1 MAREVV
7 IVDAV
12 RTPLGKRGGALSG
25 RHPVELLAH
34 VLRAMVDRVGV
45 DPALVDDVIV
55 GCVTQVG
62 AQSNNIARSAVLAA
76 GWPETVPACTIDRQ
90 CGSSQQAIHFAAQA
104 IAAGANHIVV
114 AAGVESMSQVPMFS
128 NITGETSDPYGE
140 DLRARYLE
148 RDSFGHKGLIQ
159 QGIAA
164 ELLVDAWKLTRD
176 ELDAFSLG
184 SHTKSAAARDSG
196 RFDAEIAPIARRA
209 RGEATD
215 GELLTADEGI
225 RSTSLAK
232 LAALK
237 PVFLEAGGR
246 ITAGNASQ
254 ISDGAAALTL
264 MDTDTAE
271 RLGLQPLA
279 RLAGYSV
286 RGGDPITMLEVPI
299 EATRHLLGRCGRDID
314 DIDLF
319 EVNEAFA
326 PVVLAWQRALAVDPM
341 KVNVNGGAIAL
352 GHPLGASGAR
362 LMVTLVHQLVRSGS
376 GLGLQSICEAGGM
389 ANATLI
395 EAVASS

>member
-1 MAREVV
+1 MTREVV

-12 RTPLGKRGGALSG
+12 RTPLGKRNGALSG

-34 VLRAMVDRVGV
+34 VLGAMADRVGF

-104 IAAGANHIVV
+104 IAAGANDIVV

-128 NITGETSDPYGE
+128 NITGEISDPYGN
-140 DLRARYLE
+140 DLRARYLS

-164 ELLVDAWKLTRD
+164 ELLVDAWKLTRE
-176 ELDAFSLG
+176 ELDEFSLR
-184 SHTKSAAARDSG
+184 SHTRSAAARDEG
-196 RFDAEIAPIARRA
+196 RFNAEIVPIARRV
-209 RGEATD
+209 RGEMTD
-215 GELLTADEGI
+215 GELLTTDEGI
-225 RSTSLAK
+225 RSTSMAR
-232 LAALK
+232 LAALT
-237 PVFLEAGGR
+237 PVFLETGGR

-264 MDTDTAE
+264 MDTGTAE

-279 RLAGYSV
+279 RIAGYSV
-286 RGGDPITMLEVPI
+286 RAGDPITMLDIPI
-299 EATRHLLGRCGRDID
+299 EATRHVLARCGRHVD
-314 DIDLF
+314 DIDLY

-326 PVVLAWQRALAVDPM
+326 PVVLAWQRAISADPA
-341 KVNVNGGAIAL
+341 KVNVNGGAIAM

-362 LMVTLVHQLVRSGS
+362 LMVTLVHQLVRRGS
-376 GLGLQSICEAGGM
+376 GLGLQAICEAGGM

-395 EAVASS
+395 EALAA